1 MALWEFIAFCIF
13 PGVCLVCFVLLTIEE
28 RKRYQAFTLREL
40 SQAQLNQK
48 ILQIL
53 ESEWSALDADPEVSG
68 DE

>member
-1 MALWEFIAFCIF
+1 MALWEIIAFCTF
-13 PGVCLVCFVLLTIEE
+13 LGVCLVCFILLAIEE

-53 ESEWSALDADPEVSG
+53 EAEWSGLNVDPEASG